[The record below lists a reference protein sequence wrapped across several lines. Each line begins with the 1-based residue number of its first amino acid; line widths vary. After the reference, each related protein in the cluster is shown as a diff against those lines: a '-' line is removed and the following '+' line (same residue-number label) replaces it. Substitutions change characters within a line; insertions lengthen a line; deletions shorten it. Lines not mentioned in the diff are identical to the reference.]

1 MDRTDVVDDP
11 HELAQ
16 RVGSH
21 MYECDTAAHYLN
33 MRLEAISPGRARMS
47 MTVTRN
53 MLNGHHLCHGGFIF
67 TLADDTFAFACNSRN
82 HSSVAA
88 GCSIE
93 YLAPA
98 REGDVLTADARE
110 HFLAGRTGVYDVDVT
125 NQHGKRIAVFR
136 GKSHRVQGEVLD
148 IPAQP
153 SEQPVKKEPL

>member
-1 MDRTDVVDDP
+1 MDAELIEDEQ
-11 HELAQ
+11 ELAQ
-16 RVGSH
+16 RVGQH
-21 MYECDTAAHYLN
+21 MYARDTAAHYLN
-33 MRLEAISPGRARMS
+33 LKLDHISPGHARMS
-47 MTVTRN
+47 MTITRN

-67 TLADDTFAFACNSRN
+67 TLADDAFAYACNSRN
-82 HSSVAA
+82 HSTVAA

-153 SEQPVKKEPL
+153 SEPPVRKESL